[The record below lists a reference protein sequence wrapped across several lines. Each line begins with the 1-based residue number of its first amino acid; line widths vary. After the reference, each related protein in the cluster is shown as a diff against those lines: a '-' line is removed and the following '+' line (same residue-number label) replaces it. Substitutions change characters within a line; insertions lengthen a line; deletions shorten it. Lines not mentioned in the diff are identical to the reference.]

1 MHRRQQQPV
10 IIIGVRGKTIN
21 FYFSKHF
28 LYKSLGFR
36 GYTDLR
42 RSRNSY
48 DIDNIVI
55 PYSVA
60 ASTRVEILP
69 YKEIPT
75 PK

>member
-1 MHRRQQQPV
+1 MNNPNDV
-10 IIIGVRGKTIN
+10 FFFK
-21 FYFSKHF
+21 F
-28 LYKSLGFR
+28 FR
-36 GYTDLR
+36 SFDR
-42 RSRNSY
+42 KNRVSY

-60 ASTRVEILP
+60 AATRVEILP

>member
-1 MHRRQQQPV
+1 MNIFTFNV
-10 IIIGVRGKTIN
+10 LWIFFWGS
-21 FYFSKHF
+21 FSCR
-28 LYKSLGFR
+28 S
-36 GYTDLR
+36 GYSDLR
-42 RSRNSY
+42 RNRNSY

-60 ASTRVEILP
+60 AATRVEILP

>member
-1 MHRRQQQPV
+1 MIFNTNMVINMHIYICNFRSLSESRR
-10 IIIGVRGKTIN
+10 T
-21 FYFSKHF
+21 
-28 LYKSLGFR
+28 
-36 GYTDLR
+36 
-42 RSRNSY
+42 RNY

-60 ASTRVEILP
+60 AATRVELLS